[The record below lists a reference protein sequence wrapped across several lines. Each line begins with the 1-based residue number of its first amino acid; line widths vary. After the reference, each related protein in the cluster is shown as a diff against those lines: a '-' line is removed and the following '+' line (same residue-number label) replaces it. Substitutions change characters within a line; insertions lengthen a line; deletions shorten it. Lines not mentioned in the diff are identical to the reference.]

1 MQRFTKKEV
10 FIIVFFFVLYL
21 IGYAWLIEP
30 KKSHLRNTEN
40 KAMIECPKPVPEEVP
55 KRAVK
60 SLEAEWP
67 LDLEKYYY
75 TIDIEPG
82 YEMEKEVFEVVGKS
96 GNKLLVK
103 RHNDWPDI
111 SGHFEWYCNERL
123 TTTQQM
129 YDYVVSHR
137 KAILRQ
143 MQEIRN
149 RGISRDFDEASYFQ
163 DYYDEYL
170 DDPEDEI
177 RFPPEIFDANED

>member
-40 KAMIECPKPVPEEVP
+40 KAMIECPKPVSEEVP

-67 LDLEKYYY
+67 LDLGKYYY

-82 YEMEKEVFEVVGKS
+82 FEMEKEVF
-96 GNKLLVK
+96 
-103 RHNDWPDI
+103 
-111 SGHFEWYCNERL
+111 
-123 TTTQQM
+123 TTQQM

-149 RGISRDFDEASYFQ
+149 RGINRDFDEASYFQ

-170 DDPEDEI
+170 NDPEDEI

>member
-40 KAMIECPKPVPEEVP
+40 KAMIECPKPVSEEVP

-67 LDLEKYYY
+67 LDLGKYYY

-82 YEMEKEVFEVVGKS
+82 FEMEKEVF
-96 GNKLLVK
+96 
-103 RHNDWPDI
+103 
-111 SGHFEWYCNERL
+111 
-123 TTTQQM
+123 TTQQM

-170 DDPEDEI
+170 NDPEDEI